1 VKLGLALRRFL
12 VPAPVVTL
20 VYLLRFRCKVSL
32 RAEVELSPGIRVG
45 RGSEIASFAKLKAS
59 GGGELRIGERV
70 SIGTGCFISADRGGV
85 SIGDWCM
92 VGPNACIIGNNYRYD
107 RLDVPIAQQEKTSKG
122 IRIGDN
128 VWIGAGAVVTD
139 GARIESGAIV
149 APNSVVAGKVPK
161 DAIVQGNPARVVFT
175 RR

>member
-1 VKLGLALRRFL
+1 MKLGVLLRRFL
-12 VPAPVVTL
+12 VPSPVVTI
-20 VYLLRFRCKVSL
+20 VYLIRFRCKVSL
-32 RAEVELSPGIRVG
+32 RAEVDLCREIRLG
-45 RGSEIASFAKLKAS
+45 RGTEIGSFAKLKATV
-59 GGGELRIGERV
+59 GELRVGSHV
-70 SIGTGCFISADRGGV
+70 SIGSGCFIAADRGGV
-85 SIGDWCM
+85 EIGDHCM
-92 VGPNACIIGNNYRYD
+92 IGPNSCIVGNNYRYD
-107 RLDVPIAQQEKTSKG
+107 RLDVPTCLQEKTSKG

-128 VWIGAGAVVTD
+128 VWIGAGAVVMD